1 MSKYTAAIQAHIE
14 ILLKNNLLQNEV
26 YNFEFESQKLTF
38 GIETILTMKC
48 STQKKREH
56 SNMMKYKNLNKSD
69 YNIRKRT
76 SFTPL
81 QQRRLEKA
89 FQKGKYISGC
99 ARLDLAAELGLE
111 VKQVKVWFQNRRFK
125 IKKFGSESDNH
136 TDSEN

>member
-1 MSKYTAAIQAHIE
+1 MSKNIAAIQAHIE

-26 YNFEFESQKLTF
+26 YKVEFESPKLTF
-38 GIETILTMKC
+38 GIDTILTMKC
-48 STQKKREH
+48 STQKKKQK
-56 SNMMKYKNLNKSD
+56 SNIIKYKNLNKSE

-111 VKQVKVWFQNRRFK
+111 VKQVKVWFQNRRFR
-125 IKKFGSESDNH
+125 IRKFGSESDNH
-136 TDSEN
+136 TDSDS